1 MLSASIVLILG
12 YNFLKNSSLFKK
24 EVEFFVKYDN
34 VEGLSPDASVTV
46 NGLQVG
52 KVKRITISEQSKDMT
67 VSFIVD
73 KRGFDFSKTSKV
85 RLYSPDLIGGKALA
99 IIPTYDNAGIA
110 VAGDTLMG
118 DMEQGMMD
126 VIADKVIP
134 LGNDIGSV
142 LVSLD
147 SLIGSFNDIMDEK
160 GRGHIKNSFE
170 NLDNTV
176 ASLNDATTSINS
188 LLENN
193 NKKINSSISNI
204 EKASEN
210 FVAISDS
217 LATLDT
223 QKLVTEIESTIAGLN
238 SVVQKLED
246 GEGSLGKLLKDD
258 GLYKNLEGASNE
270 LEELM
275 RDIKINP
282 KRYVHF
288 SIFGKKNKEYSPEE

>member
-1 MLSASIVLILG
+1 MLIIG
-12 YNFLKNSSLFKK
+12 YNFLNNSSLLKK
-24 EVEFFVKYDN
+24 ETEFYVKYSN

-52 KVKRITISEQSKDMT
+52 KVKRITISEQSRDMT

-99 IIPTYDNAGIA
+99 IIPSYDNAGVA
-110 VAGDTLMG
+110 VAGDTLVG

-147 SLIGSFNDIMDEK
+147 SLIGNFNDIMDEK
-160 GRGHIKNSFE
+160 GRGHIKKSFE

-188 LLENN
+188 LLDDN
-193 NKKINSSISNI
+193 NKKINASISNI
-204 EKASEN
+204 ERASEN
-210 FVAISDS
+210 FVSISDS

-223 QKLVTEIESTIAGLN
+223 QKLVTEIENTIAGLN
-238 SVVQKLED
+238 SVVRKLED

-258 GLYKNLEGASNE
+258 SLYQNLDGASSE